1 VDLKQLNYFKH
12 VAELG
17 SFSKASAFL
26 NIAQPALS
34 RQIKRLESHL
44 AVPLLFRNGRGVTT
58 TKAGDMLLVQ
68 ANLMLDQ
75 LNRTYEQIDGLKGDI
90 TGRAVLG
97 IPPTVAQV
105 LVRPLI
111 NSLRTQ
117 YPRISIQVV
126 EAFSGHVLEWLAD
139 GRLDVAVLYNAPRTR
154 HLSTDQLLVEE
165 LVLVSPAADTDGSE
179 DEIALS
185 SLKEIALILPSRP
198 HGLRLLVDEVA
209 AKHDIELNVNFEMDA
224 LSLIK
229 DLVEDGV
236 GSTILPYVAVHRE
249 TASKRMSVRR
259 FKGQPFTR
267 TLVLATSTQR
277 PMTAAT
283 RTLADFVKAEVKKLH
298 ASGVWLGSTL

>member
-1 VDLKQLNYFKH
+1 MDLKQLNYFKH

-17 SFSKASAFL
+17 SFSKASTFL

-34 RQIKRLESHL
+34 RQIKRLETRL
-44 AVPLLFRNGRGVTT
+44 GITLLYRNGRGVSLTE
-58 TKAGDMLLVQ
+58 AGDKLLVQ
-68 ANLMLDQ
+68 ANIILDQ
-75 LNRTYEQIDGLKGDI
+75 LNRTYEQIAGLKGDVA
-90 TGRAVLG
+90 GRAILG

-111 NSLRTQ
+111 NSLREE
-117 YPRISIQVV
+117 YPLISIQVI

-154 HLSTDQLLVEE
+154 HLLTDQLLVEE
-165 LVLVSPAADTDGSE
+165 LVLVSPASGTDLPE
-179 DEIALS
+179 DEIDISAL
-185 SLKEIALILPSRP
+185 KQTALILPSRP
-198 HGLRLLVDEVA
+198 HGLRVLLDEVA
-209 AKHDIELNVNFEMDA
+209 AKHDVELDVQFEMDA

-249 TASKRMSVRR
+249 TMAKRMSVRR
-259 FKGQPFTR
+259 IKGQPFTR

-283 RTLADFVKAEVKKLH
+283 RTLAGFVKAEVKALH
-298 ASGVWLGSTL
+298 ASGVWLGSSL